1 MTYKNKK
8 LCENAIR
15 TLRELILIKKKW
27 AIENLGEGIK
37 STDVLILTNLLTIFE
52 GLLRDEGLAND
63 E

>member
-1 MTYKNKK
+1 MTHKNKK

-15 TLRELILIKKKW
+15 TLRELIPLKKKW

-52 GLLRDEGLAND
+52 SLIKDEGLAND